1 MATAAVSSNS
11 IYQELQQYF
20 QQRGSDQQALG
31 QALQSGDLAG
41 AQQAFNAIQTL
52 AQSGPFANGGAYK
65 VSQREQDFDAVGQ
78 ALQAGN
84 LAGAQQ
90 AFAQL
95 QSTFKQAQPIGVA
108 EPPIIVNLSGL
119 TPPAPAQPDPATSQP
134 AAAATPISSASSSS
148 GTGTSGT
155 SSSGTPSEIV
165 LNLGN
170 VTAGEQITIG
180 VSNTST
186 GGEQLTIGVA
196 NQQGQTPEQITLNL
210 AQNSIQE
217 IVLNLFNGSATS
229 SSQGSGVNVTA

>member
-65 VSQREQDFDAVGQ
+65 ASQREQDFDAVGQ

-95 QSTFKQAQPIGVA
+95 QATFKQAQPIGVS
-108 EPPIIVNLSGL
+108 EPPIIVNLSGS
-119 TPPAPAQPDPATSQP
+119 TPPEP
-134 AAAATPISSASSSS
+134 
-148 GTGTSGT
+148 
-155 SSSGTPSEIV
+155 
-165 LNLGN
+165 
-170 VTAGEQITIG
+170 
-180 VSNTST
+180 
-186 GGEQLTIGVA
+186 EQL
-196 NQQGQTPEQITLNL
+196 
-210 AQNSIQE
+210 
-217 IVLNLFNGSATS
+217 S
-229 SSQGSGVNVTA
+229 STASQS